1 MSSSIDSAKTKA
13 KEVAVEDFNKA
24 KALAQSAARSGA
36 YLYPIKG
43 IFYFLSH
50 RSLWKPLLSKLA
62 PTMTLSLGV
71 ISFMFIFAYLP
82 QAAVLSVV
90 NGPLAAITT
99 ILLTLSESSTII
111 TLLSKNFLLQDAL
124 VDTFDGVLV
133 ARKQTGV
140 LSEGR
145 QLKAGN
151 FNDPIAKLGKLIKSP
166 FEKFT
171 PKALIRYVMYLP
183 LNFIPIVGTVIFVL
197 LQGKARGNAVH
208 TRLKKWSNSQREQW
222 LKENTAPYTAIYT
235 PPAEHYIRT
244 SARTAKM
251 RHHAAWMWLSEK
263 ENVLYRFGTIATLLE
278 LIPIASI
285 LFAFT
290 NTVGAALW
298 AAESPPANWLDSIES
313 NNTSMTEMQSPKTRD
328 ESKKAA

>member
-71 ISFMFIFAYLP
+71 ISFMFVFTYLP

-111 TLLSKNFLLQDAL
+111 TLLSKNFLIQDAL

-133 ARKQTGV
+133 AKKQTGV

-171 PKALIRYVMYLP
+171 PTALIRYVMYLP
-183 LNFIPIVGTVIFVL
+183 LNFIPVVGTVIFVL

-208 TRLKKWSNSQREQW
+208 TRYFQLKNWSNSQREQW
-222 LKENTAPYTAIYT
+222 LKENTAPYTA
-235 PPAEHYIRT
+235 
-244 SARTAKM
+244 
-251 RHHAAWMWLSEK
+251 
-263 ENVLYRFGTIATLLE
+263 FGTIATLLE

-298 AAESPPANWLDSIES
+298 AADIES

>member
-1 MSSSIDSAKTKA
+1 MSSTMDSAKNKA

-24 KALAQSAARSGA
+24 KALAQSAASSGA

-43 IFYFLSH
+43 IFYFFSH
-50 RSLWKPLLSKLA
+50 RTLWKPLLSKLV
-62 PTMTLSLGV
+62 PTMTLSVGV
-71 ISFMFIFAYLP
+71 IAFMFVFFYLP
-82 QAAVLSVV
+82 QAAVLSLV

-111 TLLSKNFLLQDAL
+111 TLLSKNFLIQDAL

-151 FNDPIAKLGKLIKSP
+151 FNDPIAKLGKMVKSP

-183 LNFIPIVGTVIFVL
+183 LNFIPVVGTVIFVL
-197 LQGKARGNAVH
+197 LQGKARGDAVH
-208 TRLKKWSNSQREQW
+208 TRLKNWSKSQREEW
-222 LKENTAPYTAIYT
+222 LKENTAPYTA
-235 PPAEHYIRT
+235 
-244 SARTAKM
+244 
-251 RHHAAWMWLSEK
+251 
-263 ENVLYRFGTIATLLE
+263 FGTIATLLE
-278 LIPIASI
+278 LVPIASI
-285 LFAFT
+285 VFAFT

-298 AAESPPANWLDSIES
+298 AAEWVKFLAFSPSFSRRSPANWLDSIES